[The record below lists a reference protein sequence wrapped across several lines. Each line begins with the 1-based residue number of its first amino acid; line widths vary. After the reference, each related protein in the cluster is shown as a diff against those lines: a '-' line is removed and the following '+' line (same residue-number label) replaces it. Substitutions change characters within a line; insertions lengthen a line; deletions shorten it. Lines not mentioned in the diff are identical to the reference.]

1 MNSALTHRKQSILAA
16 FAAAVG
22 LCLTLPVSA
31 SEAPD
36 VHQTAAL
43 QNALVLID
51 ASADMANAINGS
63 VKFDLQHQAINA
75 LSMSNIRIGA
85 YGGGSCKGFAL
96 LDNGSANDFKG
107 TQPNGRRNLASALD
121 AALAAFPAAAL
132 TKRIVAIVGGPN
144 QCLAAICAHAG
155 RLKEKHPELIVDLIG
170 FGLSDQTASRIDCI
184 SVNTGGRFARANVAT
199 LSTALALTLRTPTA
213 ALTQLAAPE
222 SAQQF
227 TLDEHSL
234 TDQFD
239 LPALEA
245 PEDYTAVITPKPLEG
260 GWRMTGPESFV
271 PQGLRLMVSLVENG
285 DPLVDGARFELL
297 RADTHGAYRLVARTD
312 RTASPLF
319 AVPAGRY
326 LARVSY
332 GGAVS
337 EAQVWAPETGV
348 TTRRLTLDAG
358 QLALAALSGGRPA
371 ARGAQ
376 FRLERLDAPGPII
389 SISGR
394 GRALA
399 TVPAGR
405 YKVYAAIDI
414 ASSER
419 IVQVQPGEIA
429 AAGLDIPLGFVRVA
443 LTYASAHGRD
453 PSAYAPAE
461 ISIVRNGREIASAK
475 GETPLFR
482 LAPGPY
488 TVIARSGGLTTE
500 RQVVAND
507 GAMVDVAM
515 TINNDETASLNSQ
528 LGPVL
533 IARQPDHSQHIENR

>member
-245 PEDYTAVITPKPLEG
+245 PEAYTAVITPKPLEG

>member
-1 MNSALTHRKQSILAA
+1 M
-16 FAAAVG
+16 
-22 LCLTLPVSA
+22 
-31 SEAPD
+31 
-36 VHQTAAL
+36 
-43 QNALVLID
+43 
-51 ASADMANAINGS
+51 
-63 VKFDLQHQAINA
+63 
-75 LSMSNIRIGA
+75 
-85 YGGGSCKGFAL
+85 
-96 LDNGSANDFKG
+96 
-107 TQPNGRRNLASALD
+107 
-121 AALAAFPAAAL
+121 
-132 TKRIVAIVGGPN
+132 
-144 QCLAAICAHAG
+144 
-155 RLKEKHPELIVDLIG
+155 
-170 FGLSDQTASRIDCI
+170 
-184 SVNTGGRFARANVAT
+184 
-199 LSTALALTLRTPTA
+199 
-213 ALTQLAAPE
+213 
-222 SAQQF
+222 
-227 TLDEHSL
+227 
-234 TDQFD
+234 
-239 LPALEA
+239 
-245 PEDYTAVITPKPLEG
+245 
-260 GWRMTGPESFV
+260 
-271 PQGLRLMVSLVENG
+271 
-285 DPLVDGARFELL
+285 
-297 RADTHGAYRLVARTD
+297 
-312 RTASPLF
+312 
-319 AVPAGRY
+319 
-326 LARVSY
+326 
-332 GGAVS
+332 
-337 EAQVWAPETGV
+337 
-348 TTRRLTLDAG
+348 
-358 QLALAALSGGRPA
+358 
-371 ARGAQ
+371 
-376 FRLERLDAPGPII
+376 DAPGPII